1 MVFAHVKVSAHVKVL
16 ACVMELARI
25 VVTFGTI
32 TECRRHEA
40 RSRASQNSHG
50 GRPHPEAR
58 VQLIECV
65 IPIKSIH
72 HSSFVLLSS
81 EKETLQGWLDAT
93 KRAQWTLGQGSLC
106 WGSGEKN
113 IFRINP
119 PSCQSAFNPWKQGGI
134 FGVILHC
141 LWSSTCGLSFYDV
154 WCMQWADSIEPY
166 VNGKNN
172 FENEKSSRNTTFQS
186 MWWL

>member
-1 MVFAHVKVSAHVKVL
+1 MSVSVIVFAHVMVSAHVKVL
-16 ACVMELARI
+16 ACVMVLARV

-81 EKETLQGWLDAT
+81 EKETLQG
-93 KRAQWTLGQGSLC
+93 
-106 WGSGEKN
+106 
-113 IFRINP
+113 
-119 PSCQSAFNPWKQGGI
+119 
-134 FGVILHC
+134 
-141 LWSSTCGLSFYDV
+141 
-154 WCMQWADSIEPY
+154 
-166 VNGKNN
+166 
-172 FENEKSSRNTTFQS
+172 
-186 MWWL
+186 